1 MSRTA
6 YSYSIHIKNK
16 IFKYRIYNFIFLERH
31 TEASVLVY
39 VFMRSHETFIYYR
52 PIWWKYLKVTK
63 NKVYGNAEKENQYV
77 LLKKAFV
84 GFLYFSVF
92 IQSSFPGL
100 ATSVMF
106 PVEGFQ
112 SEEWILTTALHYSKV
127 GDELSTPDENRTGWG
142 VLETFLFAGN
152 QKLLHSLF

>member
-1 MSRTA
+1 M
-6 YSYSIHIKNK
+6 K
-16 IFKYRIYNFIFLERH
+16 IFKGYKEQSLWKCRKGK
-31 TEASVLVY
+31 SVCSV
-39 VFMRSHETFIYYR
+39 
-52 PIWWKYLKVTK
+52 
-63 NKVYGNAEKENQYV
+63 
-77 LLKKAFV
+77 KKAFV